1 MCDFSYFKIGLF
13 TIFYKIIA
21 FYPVFLYFIEYFY
34 YLGSLTYKDSIIAAP
49 MSKKKIVLAED
60 NATLSM
66 LLKFRLEKEGY
77 ELFSTVDGK
86 DALES
91 IETIKPDLIITD
103 IMMPYISGLE
113 VISHVRHKLNSEVPI
128 IVFSSAGQEEMV
140 LKAFDLGAN
149 DFMGKPFSPNE
160 LVIRVK
166 KLVT

>member
-1 MCDFSYFKIGLF
+1 
-13 TIFYKIIA
+13 
-21 FYPVFLYFIEYFY
+21 
-34 YLGSLTYKDSIIAAP
+34 

-60 NATLSM
+60 NSTLSM

-77 ELFSTVDGK
+77 ELFPTSDGK
-86 DALES
+86 SALEA
-91 IETIKPDLIITD
+91 IEFNQPDLIITD
-103 IMMPYISGLE
+103 IMMPFVSGLE